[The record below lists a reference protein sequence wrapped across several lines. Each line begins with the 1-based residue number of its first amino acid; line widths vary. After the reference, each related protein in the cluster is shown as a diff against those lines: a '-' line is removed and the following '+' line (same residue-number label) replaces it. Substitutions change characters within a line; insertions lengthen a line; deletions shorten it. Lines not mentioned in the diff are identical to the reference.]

1 MRVLVRRLRRL
12 ELGLLPPAETAESRQ
27 GHQVVLDIRRARAAR
42 LDIPGPEDAPAPAHR
57 PGMSIGD
64 TTRAGVQHIAA
75 HALALGSGRGRDFSD
90 ARCAGIL
97 A

>member
-42 LDIPGPEDAPAPAHR
+42 LDIPGPEDIPAPAHR

-64 TTRAGVQHIAA
+64 TIRAGVQRLCERWAA
-75 HALALGSGRGRDFSD
+75 EEAG
-90 ARCAGIL
+90 ARQ
-97 A
+97 